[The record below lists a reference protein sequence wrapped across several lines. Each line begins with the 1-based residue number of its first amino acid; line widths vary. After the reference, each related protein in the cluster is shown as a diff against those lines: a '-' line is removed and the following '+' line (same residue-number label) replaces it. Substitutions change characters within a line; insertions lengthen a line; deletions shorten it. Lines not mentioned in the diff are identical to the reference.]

1 MKERLLKPLA
11 FVLSMYLAPL
21 ALVTLALSSPTH
33 ANGQESELP
42 TEISE
47 TSATPSQNVNTDVN
61 TTQIDDQKPLVWGV
75 YKSEDAS
82 DNEIIEVN
90 LGIDQLKDVIEE
102 IATEDKYPAH
112 TSINSESLSLT
123 MVAEED
129 AINVLGKIITTLT
142 ETEYSDL
149 DESEQEAIL
158 DALKEIESD
167 IDIDL
172 SSNIGLGET
181 LIGVIAII
189 SIFGSPFIILGLVM
203 FYKHRKRRQRDAL
216 ISKFIDAG
224 KDIPVEVIQGFSG
237 TDEPKGN
244 FQRGIMLIGIGI
256 GLYLFLGMYL
266 SWNFASIALIPLFIG
281 IARILIWELG
291 GQKKSEQKAG

>member
-1 MKERLLKPLA
+1 MKQQLLKPLA
-11 FVLSMYLAPL
+11 LVLSMYLAPL
-21 ALVTLALSSPTH
+21 ALVTLALSSPTY

-42 TEISE
+42 TEITE
-47 TSATPSQNVNTDVN
+47 TSATPSQNVNADVN
-61 TTQIDDQKPLVWGV
+61 TTQIDDQKLLVWGV

-90 LGIDQLKDVIEE
+90 LGMDQLKDVIEE
-102 IATEDKYPAH
+102 IATEDEYPAH
-112 TSINSESLSLT
+112 TSVNKDGLSL
-123 MVAEED
+123 MVAAEED
-129 AINVLGKIITTLT
+129 AVNVLGKIITTLT

-158 DALKEIESD
+158 DALKEIEGG

-172 SSNIGLGET
+172 SSNMGLGET
-181 LIGVIAII
+181 LLGVIAII

-216 ISKFIDAG
+216 ITKFLDAG

-244 FQRGIMLIGIGI
+244 LQRGIMLTGIGI
-256 GLYLFLGMYL
+256 GLYLFFGMYL

-281 IARILIWELG
+281 IARLLMWKLG
-291 GQKKSEQKAG
+291 DQKTSEHKAD